1 MGRKKGSLNKT
12 TKALKEAILSA
23 AERHG
28 FDGEGEDGLEGYLLR
43 VAGAEPRAFVSLL
56 GRVLPMT
63 VDGKL
68 SFAVTLESDAD
79 RL

>member
-1 MGRKKGSLNKT
+1 MGRPKGALNKT
-12 TKALKEAILSA
+12 TKALKEAILAA

-28 FDGEGEDGLEGYLLR
+28 FDGDGEDGLEGYLLK
-43 VAGAEPRAFVSLL
+43 VASEEPRAFVSLL

-63 VDGKL
+63 VDGNVGL
-68 SFAVTLESDAD
+68 TVVLGSDAD